1 MSKPTTFQF
10 MSKKLAVMHRDKRVT
25 EERAEEIE
33 KRNDAVR
40 VLKRH
45 GRSSGDQL

>member
-1 MSKPTTFQF
+1 MDKCITFQF
-10 MSKKLAVMHRDKRVT
+10 MTKELAVMYGDKRVT

-33 KRNDAVR
+33 EGNDAVR

-45 GRSSGDQL
+45 GRPS